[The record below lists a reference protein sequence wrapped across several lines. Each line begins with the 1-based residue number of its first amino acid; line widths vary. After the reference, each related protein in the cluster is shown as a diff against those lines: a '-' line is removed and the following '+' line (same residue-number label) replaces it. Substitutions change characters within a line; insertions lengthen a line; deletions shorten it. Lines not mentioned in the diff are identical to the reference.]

1 MTSRGPA
8 FVVVNT
14 VLALLATA
22 AAAAAFWPIY
32 RGTAFVAMVVVTLAV
47 GAAIALCGAVFR
59 WPSVVVAFTIV
70 LSYFAFGVPLAI
82 PSQAIGGVLP
92 SWTGLRDLIGATAL
106 SWKELVTISVP
117 VGSYQAL
124 LVPAFILTLLAIVSS
139 LTIALRGKHGEL
151 AVVPPVLLLVAAIL
165 LGPSYPTDP
174 VATALGLLVIV
185 LFWLIWFRWQRRSA
199 SIRMLTQQS
208 GVAVET
214 PLERRF
220 AGARTVLGAVVF
232 IVVAGV
238 AGTAASVV
246 APTHSARDV
255 VRTRIEQPFDPR
267 AYPSPLSGFR
277 SYLEQGNSDRAMLTV
292 TGLPADGRIR
302 IATLDTYDGVIYSV
316 GSGDV
321 SSAAGSFTRL
331 PYRLDQQG
339 VQGTSASITVA
350 IDGYSGVWV
359 PGSGQLR
366 SISFAG
372 QDAALADSFFY
383 NDTSGT
389 AAVTRGLRSGDRYT
403 LDTVVKPF
411 RTAAQLATAAPGS
424 AVLPKVAV
432 VPAELDSTL
441 QRYTASA
448 TTAGAKLE
456 AALTG
461 LATDGYLSHGI
472 GPNEPV
478 SRSGHGADRI
488 TQLLTDVPMVGDQE
502 QYAVTA
508 ALMARQLGFPARVVM
523 GFVAGTG
530 TGTGTGTGAGSA
542 SGNAVTFTGSNISAW
557 IEVQTRSDGWVTV
570 DPTPPIRPVPPKQP
584 QTPTQISRPQSVVPP
599 PAADQQQQ
607 RVPAPQSHVDN
618 TNPSTMSPL
627 LAFLLGALMIIGWS
641 LLALAILAAPFLA
654 IIGAKWRRRVLRRRA
669 PTSIE
674 RITGGWREF
683 EDAVADHGYEPPL
696 SATRSE
702 VARTVGGTRS
712 LALAS
717 VTDRAVFSPTAPT
730 PAEAEA
736 VWLAV
741 GELRRS
747 ISSARTRRQRLAAMV
762 SLRSLGVYRGRAAK
776 QKAVKQ
782 KGGR

>member
-1 MTSRGPA
+1 MMTRREPA

-14 VLALLATA
+14 VLALIATA
-22 AAAAAFWPIY
+22 VAAAAFWPIY
-32 RGTAFVAMVVVTLAV
+32 RDTAFVAMVAVTLVV
-47 GAAIALCGAVFR
+47 GIAISLCGALFR
-59 WPSVVVAFTIV
+59 WPSVVVASAVV
-70 LSYFAFGVPLAI
+70 LGYLVLGVPLAI
-82 PSQAIGGVLP
+82 PGQAIGGLIP
-92 SWTGLRDLIGATAL
+92 SWAGLRELVGATAL

-124 LVPAFILTLLAIVSS
+124 LVPAFILILLSIVIS
-139 LTIALRGKHGEL
+139 LTIALRAKHGEL
-151 AVVPPVLLLVAAIL
+151 AVIPPVALLGAAIL

-174 VATALGLLVIV
+174 VATALGLFVIV

-199 SIRMLTQQS
+199 SIRMLTAQS

-220 AGARTVLGAVVF
+220 AGARTVLGAVAI

-238 AGTAASVV
+238 AGTAATVV
-246 APTHSARDV
+246 APTRSARDV
-255 VRTRIEQPFDPR
+255 VRTRIDQPFDPR
-267 AYPSPLSGFR
+267 SYPSPLSGFR
-277 SYLEQGNSDRAMLTV
+277 SYLEPGNADRSMLTV

-316 GSGDV
+316 GNGDA
-321 SSAAGSFTRL
+321 SSASGSFTRL

-339 VQGTSASITVA
+339 VQGTNATITVVV
-350 IDGYSGVWV
+350 DGYSGVWV
-359 PGSGQLR
+359 PGSGQLH
-366 SISFAG
+366 SIDFTG

-389 AAVTRGLRSGDRYT
+389 AAVTRGLRAGDRYT
-403 LDTVVKPF
+403 LDTVVKPV
-411 RTAAQLATAAPGS
+411 RSANQLAAAEPGS
-424 AVLPKVAV
+424 AVLPKVGV
-432 VPAELDSTL
+432 VPAQIDSTL

-448 TTAGAKLE
+448 TTAGAKLA

-461 LATDGYLSHGI
+461 LATDGYISHGI

-523 GFVAGTG
+523 GFAA
-530 TGTGTGTGAGSA
+530 GTGTGAGARA
-542 SGNAVTFTGSNISAW
+542 SSSGAVTFTGSNISAW

-570 DPTPPIRPVPPKQP
+570 DPTPPPRPVPPKQP
-584 QTPTQISRPQSVVPP
+584 QLPTQISRPQSIVPP

-607 RVPAPQSHVDN
+607 QAPAPQSQVEN
-618 TNPSTMSPL
+618 TNPNPMSPL
-627 LAFLLGALMIIGWS
+627 LAFLLTALTVIGWS
-641 LLALAILAAPFLA
+641 LAALAILAAPFLA
-654 IIGAKWRRRVLRRRA
+654 IIGAKWRRRVLRRGA
-669 PTSIE
+669 ATSIE

-683 EDAVADHGYEPPL
+683 ADTAADHGYDPPP

-702 VARTVGGTRS
+702 VARTVGGSRP

-717 VTDRAVFSPTAPT
+717 VTDRAVFGPTAPT
-730 PAEAEA
+730 PEEAEA
-736 VWLAV
+736 VWRAV

-747 ISSARTRRQRLAAMV
+747 LASGLTRRQRLVALV
-762 SLRSLGVYRGRAAK
+762 SLRSLGAYRGRVA
-776 QKAVKQ
+776 KQ
-782 KGGR
+782 KGGQ